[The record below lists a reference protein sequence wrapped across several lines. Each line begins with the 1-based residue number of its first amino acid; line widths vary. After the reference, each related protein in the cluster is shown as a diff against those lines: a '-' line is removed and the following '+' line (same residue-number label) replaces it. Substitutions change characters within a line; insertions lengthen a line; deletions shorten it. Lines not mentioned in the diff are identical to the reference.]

1 MSIFNSLIKTEDN
14 YQRYNNFEGTT
25 NSTLKFKD
33 PYQELLDQ
41 NKNFSKNFL
50 DRTRNKWWKFE
61 GKSIRYCLEHRND
74 IILHTGYE
82 YRGQVLK
89 NTLSTMFFIE
99 GKRKN
104 ILAKYEKAINFLIDQ
119 VKFIKKQFNYTL
131 DKEYRDF
138 N

>member
-1 MSIFNSLIKTEDN
+1 MSLFNSLINTEDKYAKLQEWN
-14 YQRYNNFEGTT
+14 GSNS
-25 NSTLKFKD
+25 STLKFKD

-50 DRTRNKWWKFE
+50 DRTRNKWWKFD
-61 GKSIRYCLEHRND
+61 GKSFRYCLEHRND
-74 IILHTGYE
+74 IILHSGYE
-82 YRGQVLK
+82 YRDQVLK
-89 NTLSTMFFIE
+89 NSLSQMFFLE
-99 GKRKN
+99 GKRSS
-104 ILAKYEKAINFLIDQ
+104 ILNKFEKAIDFLIDQ